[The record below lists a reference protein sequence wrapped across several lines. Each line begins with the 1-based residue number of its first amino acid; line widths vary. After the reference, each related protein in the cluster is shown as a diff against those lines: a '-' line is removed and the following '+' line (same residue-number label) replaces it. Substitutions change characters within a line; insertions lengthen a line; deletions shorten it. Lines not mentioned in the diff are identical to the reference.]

1 MDSALKRLKT
11 EKIPIIPL
19 VISNYDHLF
28 YKKTK
33 TFKSGTMK
41 VTVLPPVSTEGLTAD
56 DVGSLTDRVRQQ
68 MLQVYHEGDT
78 NDNTK
83 NDLKE
88 KSE

>member
-1 MDSALKRLKT
+1 
-11 EKIPIIPL
+11 
-19 VISNYDHLF
+19 
-28 YKKTK
+28 
-33 TFKSGTMK
+33 MK

-56 DVGSLTDRVRQQ
+56 DVGNLTDRVRQQ